1 MLIRIPLKIL
11 KMSWS
16 DSEASL
22 VRNIYNEVPYL
33 IHQSDL
39 LIVKQEHGQFII
51 ERKLLGTLPASVGF
65 LDINVK
71 T

>member
-1 MLIRIPLKIL
+1 MLILIPLKIL

-22 VRNIYNEVPYL
+22 ERNIYNEVPYL

-39 LIVKQEHGQFII
+39 LIVEQEHGQLII
-51 ERKLLGTLPASVGF
+51 ERKLLQTLPARVRF
-65 LDINVK
+65 LDINDK